1 MHYSIKIVVLELIP
15 SCMIFFCVACLF
27 GYMIPTWK
35 RSACFSALDALTCI
49 FLCFLS
55 LLHWNSLEVDIDD
68 GPFGSEL
75 GIHNWVCKAGSF
87 RDAVDS

>member
-1 MHYSIKIVVLELIP
+1 MLVSRFLMLSRVFFFAFYHY
-15 SCMIFFCVACLF
+15 
-27 GYMIPTWK
+27 
-35 RSACFSALDALTCI
+35 
-49 FLCFLS
+49 
-55 LLHWNSLEVDIDD
+55 WNSLEVDIDD